1 MLLQLYA
8 KNQKRPEP
16 GIFMKLEKPHYGLIS
31 VPFDLKTLIQE
42 FSKKKKLLKSI
53 LRLHVA
59 VTSCK
64 KNRIHELIFHKT

>member
-42 FSKKKKLLKSI
+42 FSKKKQTIKVNFK
-53 LRLHVA
+53 
-59 VTSCK
+59 TSCCCNFMQ
-64 KNRIHELIFHKT
+64 KN

>member
-8 KNQKRPEP
+8 KNQKKSEP

-42 FSKKKKLLKSI
+42 FSPPKKTI
-53 LRLHVA
+53 
-59 VTSCK
+59 
-64 KNRIHELIFHKT
+64 